1 MWETASDGDRH
12 RSVKNN
18 LEDTY
23 NHFSQELGL
32 LEETTA
38 LLSTYT
44 GEEIPVAGEVL
55 VPVKYGN
62 QEHKLSAVVVRSN
75 GPNLLGR
82 DWLQVIK
89 VDLAR
94 VFNVETQ
101 PRNPSLQKVLDE
113 HKEVFKDG
121 LGTLKGVQAKIYVD
135 TQASARYLKA
145 RPVPYALKEGV
156 ELEWL

>member
-1 MWETASDGDRH
+1 M
-12 RSVKNN
+12 
-18 LEDTY
+18 
-23 NHFSQELGL
+23 
-32 LEETTA
+32 
-38 LLSTYT
+38 
-44 GEEIPVAGEVL
+44 
-55 VPVKYGN
+55 
-62 QEHKLSAVVVRSN
+62 RSN

-113 HKEVFKDG
+113 HKEVFKAG
-121 LGTLKGVQAKIYVD
+121 LGTLKGEQAKIYVD
-135 TQASARYLKA
+135 TQARAHYLKA

-156 ELEWL
+156 ELERL